1 MGLYTKSI
9 SEIVAAKIQK
19 GQEPVEKAPSKKEL
33 AKAEREQVKEAKR
46 VAKEAEKE
54 AKHVAKEA
62 KVKAKETVKESNKVP
77 KMKCG
82 GEERSEES
90 VGDGETAVEM
100 EVDVE
105 EVEEQPAPKIKTLKT
120 VKVKKARNPPVTKK
134 TAADVGKP
142 PAWFVKYTKE
152 MEAARGV
159 TDKETVK
166 ESAQAKWQEKGMPKR
181 VATER
186 ENHVSKM
193 YGMMFGN

>member
-19 GQEPVEKAPSKKEL
+19 GKEPVEKAPSKKEL

-46 VAKEAEKE
+46 VAKEAANEEKKN
-54 AKHVAKEA
+54 AKKVAKESKKA
-62 KVKAKETVKESNKVP
+62 PKVKCDDEEP
-77 KMKCG
+77 K
-82 GEERSEES
+82 EES

-105 EVEEQPAPKIKTLKT
+105 EVEEQPAPKIKTLKA
-120 VKVKKARNPPVTKK
+120 VKVKKTRKPLVAKK
-134 TAADVGKP
+134 TAVDVGKP
-142 PAWFVKYTKE
+142 PTWFVKYTKE

-159 TDKETVK
+159 TDKETIK

-181 VATER
+181 VTTER

-193 YGMMFGN
+193 YGMMFGH